1 MKKLLVSV
9 VAIAFVFASCGK
21 DDVTAPVITVPTDAL
36 VMDLGDNA
44 AALKDV
50 TAKDDQDGDLAT
62 ANIQIQG
69 LDFVGKSTLT
79 YSIADK
85 AENVGTA
92 KREVTIK
99 ADKLFGGYAVVE
111 KNDDNGT
118 SMNYDVQVVKSGTS
132 QTDLLMN
139 NFYGYDN
146 VKFSGTGNSTTLT
159 MEEYKAVKDGE
170 NFAISGSASY
180 KKGTT
185 QYEIVTVT
193 FKVVWDEPTWD
204 DDNFTMTFSL
214 R

>member
-1 MKKLLVSV
+1 MKKLLVSA

-21 DDVTAPVITVPTDAL
+21 EDVTAPEITVPTDAL

-85 AENVGTA
+85 AENVGKAT
-92 KREVTIK
+92 REATIK
-99 ADKLFGGYAVVE
+99 ADKLFATYLGTQTGTVDDSYTIEAKKSSEVTSLVITNFAGQTLSVVF
-111 KNDDNGT
+111 NG
-118 SMNYDVQVVKSGTS
+118 SGKSTIM
-132 QTDLLMN
+132 D
-139 NFYGYDN
+139 
-146 VKFSGTGNSTTLT
+146 
-159 MEEYKAVKDGE
+159 MEESKVNDGTYDGIITGTLE
-170 NFAISGSASY
+170 Y
-180 KKGTT
+180 KKTST
-185 QYEIVTVT
+185 SYVLTEMKY
-193 FKVVWDEPTWD
+193 KVVWDDGEVEEYIVALD
-204 DDNFTMTFSL
+204 V